1 MTDHADSDLSQESVA
16 ADEAVVAS
24 TAHTVRTARHR
35 AGDDPAPA
43 LPQSMETLAAIHKDA
58 RRERLLDM
66 ERRVRR
72 YRTACFAILA
82 VALASAGP
90 EVGWGW
96 IVPLALGLCGFAVA
110 DRFMYNSERPG
121 LWIAGAWGAL
131 PLLLAGAVIAT
142 GGPTSPALVW
152 FALPAVTLGVRFEP
166 RGMVMGT
173 AYIIALFLLSTVAV
187 DPADAADHSQTLTAA
202 AALILSTVILSG
214 ALVESDRAH
223 RRRSTLDPLTGLFNR
238 NALEQRLAELDGQ
251 PSNAEEG
258 LSHALLLCDLDHF
271 KRVNDQLGHAAGD
284 AVLQDVAYVMRATLR
299 AGDSIYR
306 VGGEEILVVLP
317 GADREDAI
325 EIAERLRVAVRERRP
340 VGVTV
345 TVSIGVAVSQPER
358 VNTDDLIARA
368 DAALYA
374 AKAGGRDAVRVD
386 VPAPEPVSG

>member
-1 MTDHADSDLSQESVA
+1 MES
-16 ADEAVVAS
+16 
-24 TAHTVRTARHR
+24 
-35 AGDDPAPA
+35 
-43 LPQSMETLAAIHKDA
+43 LAAIHEDA

-82 VALASAGP
+82 VALVSAGP
-90 EVGWGW
+90 KVGWGW
-96 IVPLALGLCGFAVA
+96 IVPLALGFCGFAVA
-110 DRFMYNSERPG
+110 DRFMRDSKHPQ

-131 PLLLAGAVIAT
+131 PLLLEGAVIAT
-142 GGPTSPALVW
+142 GGPESPALVW

-166 RGMVMGT
+166 RGMVLGT
-173 AYIIALFLLSTVAV
+173 AYIVALFLLSTVAV
-187 DPADAADHSQTLTAA
+187 DPAAA
-202 AALILSTVILSG
+202 AAHSEVLTADIALILCTVILSG

-251 PSNAEEG
+251 PSNEAEG

-271 KRVNDQLGHAAGD
+271 KQVNDQLGHAAGD

-317 GADREDAI
+317 GASRAEAI
-325 EIAERLRVAVRERRP
+325 EIAERLRVAVRDRQP
-340 VGVTV
+340 VGVEV
-345 TVSIGVAVSQPER
+345 TVSIGVAVSQPDT
-358 VNTDDLIARA
+358 VDTDDLIARA

-374 AKAGGRDAVRVD
+374 AKAGGRDAVM
-386 VPAPEPVSG
+386 VSG

>member
-1 MTDHADSDLSQESVA
+1 
-16 ADEAVVAS
+16 
-24 TAHTVRTARHR
+24 
-35 AGDDPAPA
+35 
-43 LPQSMETLAAIHKDA
+43 METLAAIHKEA

-96 IVPLALGLCGFAVA
+96 IAPLALGLCGFAIA

-142 GGPTSPALVW
+142 GGPTSPALMW

-166 RGMVMGT
+166 RGMVAGT
-173 AYIIALFLLSTVAV
+173 AYIITLFLLSTVAV
-187 DPADAADHSQTLTAA
+187 DPADAAAHSQTLTAA

-251 PSNAEEG
+251 PSNEEEG

-284 AVLQDVAYVMRATLR
+284 AVLQDVAYVMRAALR

-358 VNTDDLIARA
+358 VVTDDLIARA

-374 AKAGGRDAVRVD
+374 AKASGRDAIHVD
-386 VPAPEPVSG
+386 GPSPEPVSV